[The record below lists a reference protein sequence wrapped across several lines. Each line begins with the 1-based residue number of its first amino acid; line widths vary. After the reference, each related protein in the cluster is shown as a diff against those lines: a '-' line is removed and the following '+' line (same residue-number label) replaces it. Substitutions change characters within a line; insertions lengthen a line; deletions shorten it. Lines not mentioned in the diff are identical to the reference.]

1 MSKIS
6 DYLDTL
12 NLTDGLSFRGMCPI
26 CHAKNDFSAT
36 NKDGIIV
43 YNCYKLS
50 CNSKGAYGSGLT
62 AIEIQAKL
70 NDWSKITEGSKKKE
84 IERMTLP
91 EYVVSPKPE
100 HKLFHRFVNRWNIQ
114 GEDLMYDVKD
124 RRCVFPCTSNGKLVD
139 ATGRALDGAIPK
151 WYRYSGL
158 GHYFIKCI
166 GIPNGT
172 ILVVE
177 DVISAITAA
186 RICPGLTAMALLGTS
201 LTEHH
206 KAKIAKYSRVIVA
219 LDPDAAPK
227 TLTFTR
233 EIVSWTGLPTSA
245 LRLDDDIKYAL
256 ESDIDKLKEFVR

>member
-1 MSKIS
+1 MSKVS

-12 NLTDGLSFRGMCPI
+12 NLTDGLSFRGMCPM
-26 CHAKNDFSAT
+26 CHARNDFSAT
-36 NKDGIIV
+36 NKDGVIV

-50 CNSKGAYGSGLT
+50 CNVKGAYGSGLT
-62 AIEIQAKL
+62 ATEIQAKI
-70 NDWSKITEGSKKKE
+70 NAWNVSVEGNKKKE
-84 IERMTLP
+84 LERMVLP

-139 ATGRALDGAIPK
+139 ATT
-151 WYRYSGL
+151 
-158 GHYFIKCI
+158 KCI

-186 RICPGLTAMALLGTS
+186 RVCPGLTAMALLGTS
-201 LTEHH
+201 LTEDH
-206 KAKIAKYSRVIVA
+206 KAKIGEYSRVIVA
-219 LDPDAAPK
+219 LDPDAVPK

-256 ESDIDKLKEFVR
+256 ESDIQKLKEFVS